1 MALWQTRLLEIGG
14 GVDIRNMKR
23 RTGSLVVL
31 VLMLVTIVSITT
43 ASGPAHVFSG
53 GYPVDVV
60 QNLRYV
66 VSGGTSNYQQ
76 NIMIAGA
83 NQWNGISSK
92 VNLSTNSS
100 GARMSIL
107 QGSTPVQGLLG
118 EMKPYKRDMLGQWL
132 PALPTDVWHATD
144 VIIYENQFAWLAQKG
159 VPITDVDRRATLSHE
174 VGHALSLAHTNDI
187 PTVEN
192 MDQGL
197 GKAPAPTSVDKFH
210 LTLKWGY

>member
-1 MALWQTRLLEIGG
+1 
-14 GVDIRNMKR
+14 MKR
-23 RTGSLVVL
+23 CTASSIVVVL
-31 VLMLVTIVSITT
+31 VLVAIASITT
-43 ASGPAHVFSG
+43 ASGPAHVFTG

-92 VNLSTNSS
+92 VSVSMNSS

-118 EMKPYKRDMLGQWL
+118 EMKPFKQNMLGQWI
-132 PALPTDVWHATD
+132 PALPTDVWYATD
-144 VIIYENQFAWLAQKG
+144 VIIYENQFVLLEQHG
-159 VPITDVDRRATLSHE
+159 VPITDVGRRATLSHE

-197 GKAPAPTSVDKFH
+197 GKAPTPTSVDKFH